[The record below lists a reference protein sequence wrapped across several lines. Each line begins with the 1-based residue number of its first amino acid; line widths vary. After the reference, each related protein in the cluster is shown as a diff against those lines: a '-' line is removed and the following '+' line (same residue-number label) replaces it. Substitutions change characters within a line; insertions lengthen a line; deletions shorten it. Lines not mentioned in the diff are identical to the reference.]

1 LAKKGVSPRARVQEL
16 ERQLAESVPKSD
28 AEALKNKI
36 KELEAK
42 LAESVPKA
50 DLEAAKARIR
60 ELEAKL
66 AAPSTEKTPTA

>member
-1 LAKKGVSPRARVQEL
+1 LAKKGVSLRARVQEL

-42 LAESVPKA
+42 LANPC
-50 DLEAAKARIR
+50 R
-60 ELEAKL
+60 KL
-66 AAPSTEKTPTA
+66 ILRLRKRG